1 MPTSLRPGVSLRV
14 AVAIAIALLPSG
26 CAVFNIITPQPN
38 AQANCPVPVEVD
50 WGESLQSNTFK
61 VVLDPSGSAT
71 DVTSQFTTST
81 TSNGG
86 SKATANL
93 TIPLGNHVLL
103 ASGNLW
109 TWYSQAY
116 DFTSTTV
123 NFSVNSPFGVS
134 PSPNPLNVPVGGQAT
149 LSVNV
154 TASTCITGPV
164 AVTVGGL
171 PSQVS
176 AVPPS
181 FSVNLS
187 GGSGSG
193 TTTVKATSS
202 ASPGPS
208 TANVSGTAASS
219 QTTSANFTLNV
230 GSAPHVT
237 SVSPTMQTRGG
248 SVTVSGSNF
257 DTHCANDTVTI
268 GGAATTPSSC
278 SASSLNVSVPQTA
291 SFEPNP
297 GQLTVKTGAGTSS
310 GINFTVARQ
319 PGAFVE
325 ITTSIEGQVSNQTCS
340 TGTAKLNICSSNCG
354 SNYPY
359 VATFQKAPNGPQIN
373 QPIPFHLNNSRVGGL
388 GGAGFSLCTVGVVL
402 DGDATGVSPQL
413 MGIEFLDLVTA
424 NHFPSGG
431 SYFFN
436 YDTPAGNASYVP
448 RIFRS
453 PDGTILIV
461 ASASTIGP
469 SQLTAAVFD
478 QESSASGVN
487 TNCQSSNASNGFSAS
502 ITPTNQVSITLAGT
516 SCSALAIH

>member
-1 MPTSLRPGVSLRV
+1 MPTSMRPHVSLRV
-14 AVAIAIALLPSG
+14 AVAIALLLSG
-26 CAVFNIITPQPN
+26 CAVFNIVSPT
-38 AQANCPVPVEVD
+38 ANTGFNSPVSTEVD
-50 WGESLQSNTFK
+50 WGASLQSNTFK

-71 DVTSQFTTST
+71 DVTSQFTTSV

-93 TIPLGNHVLL
+93 AIPPGSHALL
-103 ASGNLW
+103 VSGNLW

-123 NFSVNSPFGVS
+123 TFTVNPPAFSVS

-154 TASTCITGPV
+154 TAGAGITGPA

-171 PSQVS
+171 PNQVS
-176 AVPPS
+176 APS

-187 GGSGSG
+187 GGSGNG

-208 TANVSGTAASS
+208 AANVTGTAASS
-219 QTTSANFTLNV
+219 QTASANFTLNV

-248 SVTVSGSNF
+248 SVTISGSNF
-257 DTHCANDTVTI
+257 DTHCANDAVTI
-268 GGAATTPSSC
+268 GGAAATPSSC
-278 SASSLNVSVPQTA
+278 SASSLTVSVPQAA

-325 ITTSIEGQVSNQTCS
+325 ITTSIEGQVSNRTCS
-340 TGTAKLNICSSNCG
+340 TGAVQLNICSSNCG

-402 DGDATGVSPQL
+402 DGDTSGVSPQL

-431 SYFFN
+431 YYFFN
-436 YDTPAGNASYVP
+436 YGTPAGNASYVP

-487 TNCQSSNASNGFSAS
+487 TNCQSSSASNSFSAS
-502 ITPTNQVSITLAGT
+502 ITSTNQVSITLAGT
-516 SCSALAIH
+516 SCSAVPIH